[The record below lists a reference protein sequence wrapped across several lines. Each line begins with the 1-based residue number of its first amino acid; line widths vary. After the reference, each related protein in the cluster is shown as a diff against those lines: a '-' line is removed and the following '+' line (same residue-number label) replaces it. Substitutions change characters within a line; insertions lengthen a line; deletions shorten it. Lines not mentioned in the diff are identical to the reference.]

1 MKTEETTA
9 TKRVNVNFAA
19 PTYQRL
25 QNIAARKG
33 ITLSEALRQAITLTD
48 YLEHAIDDEHAKV
61 YIDRGN
67 GLNELVIR

>member
-1 MKTEETTA
+1 MKTAETTA
-9 TKRVNVNFAA
+9 TKRVNVNFAI
-19 PTYQRL
+19 PTYTRL

-33 ITLSEALRQAITLTD
+33 ITVSEALRQAISLTD
-48 YLEHAIDDEHAKV
+48 YLEGAIQDENAKI